1 MGILQAINLRVFL
14 LSFVVGLLVLYY
26 VMPQE
31 EMIYVYPTPENVDL
45 IQYKDRADNCYA
57 VRKEEVTCPS
67 ESEISHIPVQ

>member
-1 MGILQAINLRVFL
+1 MGILQSINLRVFL
-14 LSFVVGLLVLYY
+14 LSFVAGLLILYY

-57 VRKEEVTCPS
+57 VRKEEVICPS

>member
-1 MGILQAINLRVFL
+1 MGILQSINLRVFL
-14 LSFVVGLLVLYY
+14 LSFVAGLLILYY

-57 VRKEEVTCPS
+57 VRKEEVNCPS

>member
-14 LSFVVGLLVLYY
+14 LSFVAGLLILYY

-57 VRKEEVTCPS
+57 VRKEEVTCPG